1 MATNNTE
8 AFQISNKR
16 IAKNTAFLYVRMLLL
31 LVISLYTARIVLKA
45 LGEFDYGLYNV
56 VGGIVILFSVV
67 NGVLS
72 SGTSRFLTFDL
83 GKGDTE
89 SLRNTFSAA
98 FAMHT
103 VAALVV
109 LLLSETAGVW
119 FLNTQLVIPADR
131 MVAANWVFQ
140 FSVITAM
147 LSLTQVPYSA
157 SIISHERMDIYAWT
171 GLAEGI
177 FKLLTAYIILYAD
190 IPDKLIV
197 YGLFNLMWNVAL
209 QLYYRYYCIRH
220 FPESRLKVVREKAV
234 YKKILSFSLW
244 DLGGALGG
252 TANTQGMSFLL
263 NIFFGLVANAA
274 RGIAV
279 QVEANLQKFAD
290 NFMTAVRPQIVKS
303 YAIQDYQGFFKLIF
317 ESSKYSYFLLF
328 IVTLPVFLECDYIL
342 DLWLVNVPENTGIFL
357 QWIMA
362 THVFRAMS
370 RPVIDGC
377 HATGNI
383 KYLNLYTSFV
393 ILLTLPCSWIAF
405 EIGYPPVSIF
415 IIHGFMRCLCN
426 FVELYVLKKEIT
438 FSIREYLF
446 KVMSRCLIVTVL
458 VSIPPVLVTLYMDS
472 SFIRLCLTTSVS
484 LLSVGIGT
492 YYLVLQREYRE
503 KLMGVIIKKIKS

>member
-1 MATNNTE
+1 MPSQNTE
-8 AFQISNKR
+8 TFQVSNKR

-45 LGEFDYGLYNV
+45 LGESDYGLYNV

-83 GKGDTE
+83 GSGNAAN
-89 SLRNTFSAA
+89 LRNTFSAA

-103 VAALVV
+103 VAALIV
-109 LLLSETAGVW
+109 LVLSETVGIW
-119 FLNTQLVIPADR
+119 FLNTQLVIPPVR

-147 LSLTQVPYSA
+147 LSLTQVPYTA

-171 GLAEGI
+171 GLAEGV

-190 IPDKLIV
+190 LPDKLIA
-197 YGLFNLMWNVAL
+197 YGLFNLVWNVIL
-209 QLYYRYYCIRH
+209 QMYYRYYCIH
-220 FPESRLKVVREKAV
+220 NFPESRLKVVRDKTV
-234 YKKILSFSLW
+234 YKKMLSFSLW
-244 DLGGALGG
+244 DLGGAIGG

-303 YAIQDYQGFFKLIF
+303 YAVRDYKGFFKLIF
-317 ESSKYSYFLLF
+317 ESSKFSYFLLF
-328 IVTLPVFLECDYIL
+328 MVTLPVFLECEFIL
-342 DLWLVNVPENTGIFL
+342 KLWLVNVPENTGVFL
-357 QWIMA
+357 QWIMV

-383 KYLNLYTSFV
+383 KYLNLYTSFT
-393 ILLTLPCSWIAF
+393 ILLTLPCSWLAF
-405 EIGYPPVSIF
+405 EMGYPPVSIF
-415 IIHGFMRCLCN
+415 IIHGFLRCLCN
-426 FVELYVLKKEIT
+426 FVELYVLKKEVP
-438 FSIREYLF
+438 FSIREYIN
-446 KVMSRCLIVTVL
+446 KVMLRCLLVTLL
-458 VSIPPVLVTLYMDS
+458 VSIPPVLIIC
-472 SFIRLCLTTSVS
+472 FISPSLTRLCFTIIIS
-484 LLSVGIGT
+484 LASVGIGS

-503 KLMGVIIKKIKS
+503 KLLVTIKKKLR